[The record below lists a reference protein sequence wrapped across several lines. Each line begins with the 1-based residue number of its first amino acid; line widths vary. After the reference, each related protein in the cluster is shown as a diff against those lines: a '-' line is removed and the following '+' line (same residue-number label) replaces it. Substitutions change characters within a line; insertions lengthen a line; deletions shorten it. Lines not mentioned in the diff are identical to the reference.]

1 MAAQQSSD
9 ATAAVGGGKETT
21 RQMRWLL
28 AGASAGLAVDLSLY
42 PLDTIKTRMQSKA
55 GFRASGGFRNIY
67 RGAPAVAVGSAPGS
81 ALFFITYCNGKEML
95 AQRIGT
101 SIPLPL
107 VDALS
112 ATFGELVACLV
123 RVPTEIVKQRSQTSR
138 ANGLLQ
144 IVTELYRTRGG
155 IRGFYKGYVSTVARE
170 IPFSFIEFPLWEWLK
185 RRVAHQMG
193 HCSPLASAACGSLAG
208 LTAAALTT
216 PFDVLKTRVM
226 LDRDRRTRLLPTALH
241 ILRNEGIVCVL
252 SLPINVP
259 KKMCLSSIS
268 GPSLFRHFA
277 SGIVDGCRWVHFLL
291 CL

>member
-1 MAAQQSSD
+1 MPPRVSRRR
-9 ATAAVGGGKETT
+9 VEKKPT

-28 AGASAGLAVDLSLY
+28 AGASAGLAVDFSLY
-42 PLDTIKTRMQSKA
+42 STGHNQNLVCKSKA
-55 GFRASGGFRNIY
+55 GFSGHRADSATFYARGTSGG
-67 RGAPAVAVGSAPGS
+67 GGLGSQARHCFS
-81 ALFFITYCNGKEML
+81 FTYCNGKKCLRNEF
-95 AQRIGT
+95 GT

-107 VDALS
+107 VDA
-112 ATFGELVACLV
+112 TECHIWRIGP
-123 RVPTEIVKQRSQTSR
+123 RVWSVCPLKIVKKQRQSDDSR
-138 ANGLLQ
+138 
-144 IVTELYRTRGG
+144 VTDCYNLSSEG
-155 IRGFYKGYVSTVARE
+155 TVARE

-185 RRVAHQMG
+185 RRVAQRIG

-277 SGIVDGCRWVHFLL
+277 SGIVDGRRWVHFLL